1 VLTGAVADPKAWRH
15 AIGRRFRIGPET
27 GPHRFVHQRE
37 AAADCVTIPT
47 TACELQT
54 SKKLREEFNVS
65 QNTDRAKERLQ
76 RARSC
81 LRCRSPILDML
92 CMIFAQAQTGSPG
105 PMPGGG
111 IGSFFVP
118 LIFIFII
125 MYFVMI
131 RPQKKRQE
139 QQQKLVSSLKTG
151 DRVVTNAG
159 IHGLISNV
167 KETTVLVKVADNV
180 KIEIDKSA
188 ITNVLKEA

>member
-1 VLTGAVADPKAWRH
+1 
-15 AIGRRFRIGPET
+15 
-27 GPHRFVHQRE
+27 
-37 AAADCVTIPT
+37 
-47 TACELQT
+47 
-54 SKKLREEFNVS
+54 
-65 QNTDRAKERLQ
+65 
-76 RARSC
+76 
-81 LRCRSPILDML
+81 
-92 CMIFAQAQTGSPG
+92 
-105 PMPGGG
+105 MPGGG

-167 KETTVLVKVADNV
+167 KESTVLVKVADNV

>member
-1 VLTGAVADPKAWRH
+1 
-15 AIGRRFRIGPET
+15 
-27 GPHRFVHQRE
+27 
-37 AAADCVTIPT
+37 
-47 TACELQT
+47 
-54 SKKLREEFNVS
+54 
-65 QNTDRAKERLQ
+65 
-76 RARSC
+76 
-81 LRCRSPILDML
+81 
-92 CMIFAQAQTGSPG
+92 
-105 PMPGGG
+105 MPGGG

-139 QQQKLVSSLKTG
+139 QQKQLIASLKTG

-180 KIEIDKSA
+180 KIEIDKAA

>member
-1 VLTGAVADPKAWRH
+1 
-15 AIGRRFRIGPET
+15 
-27 GPHRFVHQRE
+27 
-37 AAADCVTIPT
+37 
-47 TACELQT
+47 
-54 SKKLREEFNVS
+54 
-65 QNTDRAKERLQ
+65 
-76 RARSC
+76 
-81 LRCRSPILDML
+81 
-92 CMIFAQAQTGSPG
+92 
-105 PMPGGG
+105 MPGGG

-139 QQQKLVSSLKTG
+139 QQQKLVGSLKTG
-151 DRVVTNAG
+151 VRVVTNAG

>member
-1 VLTGAVADPKAWRH
+1 
-15 AIGRRFRIGPET
+15 
-27 GPHRFVHQRE
+27 
-37 AAADCVTIPT
+37 
-47 TACELQT
+47 
-54 SKKLREEFNVS
+54 
-65 QNTDRAKERLQ
+65 
-76 RARSC
+76 
-81 LRCRSPILDML
+81 
-92 CMIFAQAQTGSPG
+92 
-105 PMPGGG
+105 MPGGG

-118 LIFIFII
+118 LIFIFVI

-139 QQQKLVSSLKTG
+139 QQRNLIASLKTG